1 MPILYTTLLANIM
14 DSGLYTNV
22 TSTTPIRTI
31 INRGARKVLSD
42 IDLRSTKKMSSSLK
56 FFNDVYTY
64 TCPSD
69 LKGRAIIDI
78 LPQGIR
84 DLDTK
89 RYISTP
95 SDFDRK
101 KTIYKNIVAIS
112 DDNSVRK
119 LKASLDVKEEQQLI
133 SEFISLKEN
142 TGTWTAV
149 GDAENLVIDTS
160 NYVSTAGSL
169 RFDINDSGGAL
180 AGVSISGIGK
190 IDLTNYKSDG
200 SAFIW
205 AYITDITNIASYIL
219 GLGSDYLNYYSMV
232 INTQA
237 DGTAFVNGWNLIRF
251 DFSGKTTIGNP
262 DDNNC
267 DFVFIALIKDT
278 GKISETGYRFDS
290 LVLHSG
296 WYNKV
301 LYYSKY
307 PWQTKDG
314 VWIANST
321 ADTDLINADED
332 ELELFTERCKIEL
345 FRDLKDYDQMKLA
358 QNEYEMLKQN
368 YKMKNPTEKLKVET
382 YYY

>member
-42 IDLRSTKKMSSSLK
+42 IDLRSTKRMSSSLK
-56 FFNDVYTY
+56 FFNDIYTY
-64 TCPSD
+64 TCPTD

-84 DLDTK
+84 DLDT
-89 RYISTP
+89 RRFLANP

-101 KTIYKNIVAIS
+101 KTAYKNMVAIS
-112 DDNSVRK
+112 DDSFVRK

-180 AGVSISGIGK
+180 AGVSILGIGK

-267 DFVFIALIKDT
+267 DFVFIGLIKDT

-307 PWQTKDG
+307 PWQTEDG

>member
-1 MPILYTTLLANIM
+1 MPILYTTLK
-14 DSGLYTNV
+14 S
-22 TSTTPIRTI
+22 TI
-31 INRGARKVLSD
+31 IDSELLTNLSSTFIRNRINDGARKVLAD

-64 TCPSD
+64 TCPTD

-84 DLDTK
+84 DLDTR

-95 SDFDRK
+95 GDFDRK
-101 KTIYKNIVAIS
+101 KTAYKNIVAVS
-112 DDNSVRK
+112 DDNFIRK
-119 LKASLDVKEEQQLI
+119 LKASLEVDEEQKVI
-133 SEFISLKEN
+133 SEFVSLTEN
-142 TGTWTAV
+142 TGTWTAF
-149 GDAENLVIDTS
+149 GDAENLTIDTS

-169 RFDINDSGGAL
+169 RFDIDASGGTT
-180 AGVSISGIGK
+180 AGATISDKGTF
-190 IDLTNYKSDG
+190 DLTNYKSDG

-205 AYITDITNIASYIL
+205 VYITDITDIINYIL
-219 GLGSDYLNYYSMV
+219 RLGSDSSNYYSM
-232 INTQA
+232 TATAQA
-237 DGTAFVNGWNLIRF
+237 DATAFVNGWNLIRF
-251 DFSGKTTIGNP
+251 DFSGKATTGTP
-262 DDNNC
+262 DDDDC
-267 DFVFIALIKDT
+267 DYVACYMTKDA
-278 GKISETGYRFDS
+278 GKVSETGYRFDS